1 MTKHQHSHVRGSL
14 IIPANS
20 SIPVENAATAN
31 RHSRWPLANGKSS
44 SPPNSDMHTRP
55 ARRCRPTCQAS
66 EHYIVVMADAGDMKG
81 KAPQW
86 EQGQWPSVASE
97 AGAER
102 PGQPHR
108 GSTQL
113 LKPTQG
119 YACSATTPG
128 WLQRPSQARTG
139 PSWLPLALPCL
150 LPYVVC
156 L

>member
-1 MTKHQHSHVRGSL
+1 
-14 IIPANS
+14 
-20 SIPVENAATAN
+20 
-31 RHSRWPLANGKSS
+31 
-44 SPPNSDMHTRP
+44 
-55 ARRCRPTCQAS
+55 
-66 EHYIVVMADAGDMKG
+66 MADAGDMKG

-119 YACSATTPG
+119 YGGSAVLWPAVRPHQGGCRDLPRLGRAPPG
-128 WLQRPSQARTG
+128 CP
-139 PSWLPLALPCL
+139 LPFPVSF
-150 LPYVVC
+150 PM
-156 L
+156 